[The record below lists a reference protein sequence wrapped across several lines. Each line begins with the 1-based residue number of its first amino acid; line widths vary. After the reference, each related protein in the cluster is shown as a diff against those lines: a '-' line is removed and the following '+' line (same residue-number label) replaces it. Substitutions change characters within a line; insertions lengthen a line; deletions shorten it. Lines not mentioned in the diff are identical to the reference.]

1 MNVYKMDNEKLQR
14 VASDFNNTMYGRRIW
29 LYSKAPEIVGFI
41 SLVLYFVLT
50 IYGAKI
56 PELRDTISFFILADI
71 IIIGLSLLSYGFA
84 GLMYWKQV
92 SKYANELEKEEEN
105 AKKKAEIVVSPK
117 KTVKKTSTKQ
127 KKSTSTKSKK

>member
-50 IYGAKI
+50 IYGSKN

-71 IIIGLSLLSYGFA
+71 IVIGLSLLLYGFA
-84 GLMYWKQV
+84 GVVYWKQV
-92 SKYANELEKEEEN
+92 CKYANELEKEET
-105 AKKKAEIVVSPK
+105 KKKAEIVVSPK
-117 KTVKKTSTKQ
+117 KTVKKTSTKP
-127 KKSTSTKSKK
+127 KKSTTTKSKK

>member
-1 MNVYKMDNEKLQR
+1 MNVYKMDNEKLQM

-50 IYGAKI
+50 IYGSKN

-71 IIIGLSLLSYGFA
+71 IVIGLSLLLYGFA

-92 SKYANELEKEEEN
+92 CKYTNELAKEEET
-105 AKKKAEIVVSPK
+105 KKKEEVVVSPK
-117 KTVKKTSTKQ
+117 KTVKKTSTKP
-127 KKSTSTKSKK
+127 KKSTTTKSKK

>member
-29 LYSKAPEIVGFI
+29 LYSKAPEVVGFI
-41 SLVLYFVLT
+41 SLFLYFVLT
-50 IYGAKI
+50 IYGAKN

-92 SKYANELEKEEEN
+92 SKYVNEVEKEEV
-105 AKKKAEIVVSPK
+105 VVSPK
-117 KTVKKTSTKQ
+117 KTVKKTSTKP
-127 KKSTSTKSKK
+127 KKSTATKSKK

>member
-1 MNVYKMDNEKLQR
+1 MNVYKMDNEKLQK

-29 LYSKAPEIVGFI
+29 LYSKAPEIIGFI

-50 IYGAKI
+50 IYGAKN

-71 IIIGLSLLSYGFA
+71 IIIGLSLLLYGFA
-84 GLMYWKQV
+84 GVMYWKQV
-92 SKYANELEKEEEN
+92 SKYANEVEKEEN